1 MTRTT
6 YDDVFGGPPKF
17 AAPTLAPRP
26 EDYTEIFGGFH
37 APRASSIPVLDLP
50 VVDNDDVFFDV
61 QSSGF
66 DYDEVFGG
74 FNTLDS
80 AVSFH
85 DLMMDQSKGFS
96 GGDVDSS
103 DEDWTQAETDSL
115 SEESDQS
122 GKNQCLS
129 NRDSYESIDG
139 SREFN
144 ISYHKANQRSDD
156 EMPNGITHVTQIHA
170 VPGYTFLVNKAT
182 PLGKAYCENP
192 PLEVTDDSDLHMD
205 FGGGMMREKN
215 LKKSLSQPFAGSSA
229 EEAVASGLKPQK
241 AFGRNSSLPNETF
254 VTVSEISLRTQP
266 SEVPPPCRPAPP
278 LGVKMGDSG
287 KIFETCKTTASEGIN
302 DDTSPPVYDVE
313 VDTSSSA
320 AASAAAMKEVMEK
333 AEAKLKA
340 AKELLEKKREG
351 VQSCKHDRKDKDKE
365 GKMFGTVEGSRS
377 VKKDKVRGT
386 CERQAN
392 GMTFSVREE
401 RQRDVKTTKAV
412 PDTLRVEEFFTMDR
426 TLAEKHG
433 RSGKIVGAGEWKEAS
448 EFFEL
453 VKTDGSTFEQANYD
467 EGLEMDAKVQDCR
480 QKTEKEAMEHHR
492 VNGRTMVTK
501 SEDFELEENEKK
513 LVAKEACELTE
524 SNRRSGAAKATR
536 KHKGHEK
543 QVKVAKEGCDQVV
556 EEKNFIMVQH
566 AAENEKKPTGA
577 DVPEKH
583 ENLVKDYFKESKFE
597 GQRVMKHRGIEQPL
611 RETNRS
617 MGNETRF
624 EEPCDTAAN
633 GRRLREA
640 GEQIEDEKKVKKA
653 LDQEDKEKVLME
665 DSEQEDINLVE
676 ANEREESTRKVK
688 EALEQVESEKTLKEA
703 CELGDAEKRLRKA
716 LEQEANAKETFER
729 EETERR
735 LQVEQD
741 IEEIGKRLT
750 GAHENEETGK
760 SLGQVCEQV
769 DNFETLYEAHGR
781 REENEMRFRE
791 ALEKEASTNFS
802 QEARV
807 ETEKSFKDAGEAK
820 DLKELNEAHEK
831 HQWDEYGKKLK
842 MAEGPQLFK
851 KGNDMAS
858 GKACML
864 DDNVNL
870 RVTRLASQQE
880 VNTEKEEVTQGAF
893 ADEGNVEIQIGN
905 SDSEL
910 EGEAVETT
918 NVLDDRK
925 FEVFGLAH
933 GNLKQEECKL
943 EMKDVAEPFCE
954 DHCAQT
960 MDESGTGTGQ
970 EKTTSGLQPDA
981 STKNQ
986 EKNFANEWGE
996 RENNIK
1002 QTQVD
1007 VGLNQKL
1014 DQDKFMPA
1022 QLVKESA
1029 QNGRKMEAAQ
1039 QSMLGRKGSIQNT
1052 AQSANASESLERREK
1067 NVSVTLTSKD
1077 KDAERVKRQRELEI
1091 ERLRRIEEERE
1102 REREREKDRMAVD
1115 IATLEA
1121 RERAFAEARERAE
1134 RAAVERA
1141 TAEVRQRAL
1150 AEARER
1156 LEKACAEAKE
1166 KSLAEKTSMEARL
1179 RAERAAV
1186 ERATA
1191 EARERAAEK
1200 AMAERGAFD
1209 ARERVDRIFS
1219 EKFSASSRN
1228 SAVRPSSSSSDLQD
1242 QKCQSASSFSSSRY
1256 PYSSGYVASINA
1268 ERSDGIEGESAQRCK
1283 ARLERHRRT
1292 AERAANALAEKNMRD
1307 LLAQREQAERNRLAE
1322 TLDADVKRWSSGKE
1336 GNLRALLS
1344 TLQYILGPDSGWH
1357 PIPLTEV
1364 ITSAAVKKAYRK
1376 ATLCVHPDKLQQR
1389 GASIQQKYI
1398 CEKVF
1403 DLLKEAWNKFNSEER

>member
-1 MTRTT
+1 
-6 YDDVFGGPPKF
+6 
-17 AAPTLAPRP
+17 
-26 EDYTEIFGGFH
+26 
-37 APRASSIPVLDLP
+37 
-50 VVDNDDVFFDV
+50 
-61 QSSGF
+61 
-66 DYDEVFGG
+66 
-74 FNTLDS
+74 
-80 AVSFH
+80 
-85 DLMMDQSKGFS
+85 
-96 GGDVDSS
+96 
-103 DEDWTQAETDSL
+103 
-115 SEESDQS
+115 
-122 GKNQCLS
+122 
-129 NRDSYESIDG
+129 
-139 SREFN
+139 
-144 ISYHKANQRSDD
+144 
-156 EMPNGITHVTQIHA
+156 
-170 VPGYTFLVNKAT
+170 
-182 PLGKAYCENP
+182 
-192 PLEVTDDSDLHMD
+192 
-205 FGGGMMREKN
+205 
-215 LKKSLSQPFAGSSA
+215 
-229 EEAVASGLKPQK
+229 
-241 AFGRNSSLPNETF
+241 
-254 VTVSEISLRTQP
+254 
-266 SEVPPPCRPAPP
+266 
-278 LGVKMGDSG
+278 
-287 KIFETCKTTASEGIN
+287 
-302 DDTSPPVYDVE
+302 
-313 VDTSSSA
+313 
-320 AASAAAMKEVMEK
+320 
-333 AEAKLKA
+333 
-340 AKELLEKKREG
+340 
-351 VQSCKHDRKDKDKE
+351 
-365 GKMFGTVEGSRS
+365 
-377 VKKDKVRGT
+377 
-386 CERQAN
+386 
-392 GMTFSVREE
+392 
-401 RQRDVKTTKAV
+401 
-412 PDTLRVEEFFTMDR
+412 
-426 TLAEKHG
+426 
-433 RSGKIVGAGEWKEAS
+433 
-448 EFFEL
+448 
-453 VKTDGSTFEQANYD
+453 
-467 EGLEMDAKVQDCR
+467 
-480 QKTEKEAMEHHR
+480 
-492 VNGRTMVTK
+492 
-501 SEDFELEENEKK
+501 
-513 LVAKEACELTE
+513 
-524 SNRRSGAAKATR
+524 
-536 KHKGHEK
+536 
-543 QVKVAKEGCDQVV
+543 
-556 EEKNFIMVQH
+556 
-566 AAENEKKPTGA
+566 
-577 DVPEKH
+577 
-583 ENLVKDYFKESKFE
+583 
-597 GQRVMKHRGIEQPL
+597 
-611 RETNRS
+611 
-617 MGNETRF
+617 
-624 EEPCDTAAN
+624 
-633 GRRLREA
+633 
-640 GEQIEDEKKVKKA
+640 
-653 LDQEDKEKVLME
+653 ME

-676 ANEREESTRKVK
+676 ANEREENMRKVK
-688 EALEQVESEKTLKEA
+688 EALEQVESEKTLKEV
-703 CELGDAEKRLRKA
+703 CEQGDAEKRLRKA

-831 HQWDEYGKKLK
+831 NQWDEYGKKLK

-851 KGNDMAS
+851 KGKDMAS

-986 EKNFANEWGE
+986 EKKFANEWGE

-1014 DQDKFMPA
+1014 DQDKFMPT

-1039 QSMLGRKGSIQNT
+1039 QSMLGRKGSIQKT

-1067 NVSVTLTSKD
+1067 NVSATLTSKD

-1141 TAEVRQRAL
+1141 TAEFRQRAL

-1186 ERATA
+1186 ERATV

-1242 QKCQSASSFSSSRY
+1242 QKSQSASSFSSSRY
-1256 PYSSGYVASINA
+1256 PYSSGFVASINA